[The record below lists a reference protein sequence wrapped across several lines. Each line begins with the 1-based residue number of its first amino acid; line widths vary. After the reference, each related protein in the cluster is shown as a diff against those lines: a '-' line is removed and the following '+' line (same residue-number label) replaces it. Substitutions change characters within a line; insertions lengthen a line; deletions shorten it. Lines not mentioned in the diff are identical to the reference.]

1 MLLSPL
7 SPDNQPATT
16 PDPTLHTIN
25 YDFDLSD
32 FSADNSVADDMLVL
46 PNFLIFTLVGNWA
59 KLVNDM
65 VTGLLT
71 VVVVCLETLVICCSL
86 TIDQTIT
93 HSLPLPPQTGHVF
106 PAQVTKAMA
115 KTGYSY
121 FVLS

>member
-7 SPDNQPATT
+7 SPDNQPAAT

-59 KLVNDM
+59 KLVNDWWQA
-65 VTGLLT
+65 
-71 VVVVCLETLVICCSL
+71 CSQFFL
-86 TIDQTIT
+86 FVKQ
-93 HSLPLPPQTGHVF
+93 HSLS
-106 PAQVTKAMA
+106 A
-115 KTGYSY
+115 
-121 FVLS
+121 VLLQ